1 MTLNWD
7 LISIEELGA
16 FANDWDRLNRESAN
30 MPFLDCQVIRYA
42 CRDFGTGTERLAVC
56 RDGGSV
62 VAASV
67 VTPVRRGVWQT
78 FQPSQVAL
86 GIWLQRHDLDL
97 GLLIR
102 TLRHRLPGLRAMLG
116 VTRLD
121 PDFYARPRNSNVLE
135 TVDYI
140 ETARVTIQS
149 SFDEY
154 WRARGSNLRQ
164 NLRKQRNRLARE
176 NVAIRLEQIDDPG
189 RISGAVDE
197 YGDLESRGWKGAEG
211 SALHSGN
218 EQGRFFRD
226 AMRYHAEKGEG
237 CAYRY
242 FLGDRLV
249 ATDLC
254 VRRDGVLTILKTA
267 FDSTEKALS
276 PSLLMKE
283 HVFRELFSDGRTR
296 RIEFYGRVMDW
307 HRRFSDESR
316 VLYHASDFR
325 WGWLRKLRDSTKKR
339 ARPSEAGQPVAES
352 PAKQPQDA

>member
-1 MTLNWD
+1 MTLKWD
-7 LISIEELGA
+7 LISIEDLGA
-16 FANDWDRLNRESAN
+16 LASDWDRLNRESAN
-30 MPFLDCQVIRYA
+30 MPFLDCEAIRYA
-42 CRDFGTGTERLAVC
+42 CRDFGRGTEHVAVC
-56 RDGGSV
+56 RDAGDV

-86 GIWLQRHDLDL
+86 GIWLQRRDLDL
-97 GLLIR
+97 GALIR
-102 TLRHRLPGLRAMLG
+102 TLRQRLPGFRAMLG

-121 PDFYARPRNSNVLE
+121 PDFYARPPNTNVLE

-164 NLRKQRNRLARE
+164 NLKKQRNRLARE
-176 NVAIRLEQIDDPG
+176 NVAVRLERIEDPD
-189 RISGAVDE
+189 RIGGAVDE
-197 YGDLESRGWKGAEG
+197 YGDLESAGWKGAEG
-211 SALHSGN
+211 SALHSCN

-237 CAYRY
+237 CVYRY
-242 FLGDRLV
+242 FLSDRLV
-249 ATDLC
+249 AADLC
-254 VRRDGVLTILKTA
+254 VHRDGVMTILKTA
-267 FDSTEKALS
+267 FDSTEKSLS

-283 HVFRELFSDGRTR
+283 HVFQELFSDGKTQ

-307 HRRFSDESR
+307 HRRFSNEIR
-316 VLYHASDFR
+316 VLYHASGFR
-325 WGWLRKLRDSTKKR
+325 WGWLRKLRDSIKR
-339 ARPSEAGQPVAES
+339 SPPSDAGRPAAGA
-352 PAKQPQDA
+352 PAKQPQEV